1 MLKKAFKAALI
12 IIGVIG
18 IWHIYLIF
26 TLASADIIV
35 KKRSSSGMIFSNV
48 YYYAIQNNRAIPVSE
63 PMLTAVGKKNVRSE
77 SYYSKD
83 AVPCYCVG
91 DLLHGETVCYTK
103 SQLELKAHPI
113 RTESPELTAEDRQ
126 NIKSIADYT
135 EELFPEMCD
144 NYVVFYYIPHDG
156 DVGAA
161 QNESDF
167 RRELVDH
174 FLHLGIQFSLFARG
188 GIVGVF
194 IHANEHFP
202 VNTI

>member
-35 KKRSSSGMIFSNV
+35 KKRSSSGMLFSNV

-91 DLLHGETVCYTK
+91 DDLLHGETVCYTK

-113 RTESPELTAEDRQ
+113 RKESPELTAEDRQ

-144 NYVVFYYIPHDG
+144 SYVVFYYIPHDG
-156 DVGAA
+156 DVYFYYDRSYDEKDIPPFKFEDGNVKEIGLGNGADI
-161 QNESDF
+161 SYIYF
-167 RRELVDH
+167 R
-174 FLHLGIQFSLFARG
+174 
-188 GIVGVF
+188 
-194 IHANEHFP
+194 
-202 VNTI
+202 